1 MESGFSA
8 PPVAE
13 ERAEVRDR
21 MVRSGDEFS
30 RIFIP
35 PSVSKS
41 GTGWCDPGMRGRK
54 RCSMGYSR
62 IKAET

>member
-21 MVRSGDEFS
+21 MVRSGDEGEKKVFHG
-30 RIFIP
+30 IF
-35 PSVSKS
+35 KNK
-41 GTGWCDPGMRGRK
+41 G
-54 RCSMGYSR
+54 
-62 IKAET
+62 